1 MRVRTP
7 FRCSPHPCEY
17 EIAFVSDVEG
27 DLDYF
32 NRWVAGSR
40 CVAYT
45 GSDEAALTLTHARA
59 YFVYG
64 GDVPDHG
71 CGSERLLRLLVGLKR
86 AFPRRVALLV
96 GNRDLNKLRLTSECA
111 PSDLARPHWSI
122 PAPHWDP
129 SAPTLSQH
137 LEHVAAARGG
147 GATADSCDCAAERLR
162 WMYANTLGCP
172 ATFEA
177 RRAELAALR
186 NAGGATGE
194 NGGGGGGGGGAAVS
208 DEEVVAAA
216 VADVMPGGAMSN
228 YLRHAC
234 VAAIFG
240 QTLFVHGAVDARTA
254 GYVPD
259 DATRFCSP
267 AAPQGGRMVE
277 FVSDW
282 VDELNG
288 LLERGLADHAARPE
302 WDAERKTRG
311 GEVLLAL
318 QNRDAMWGR
327 FRRHR
332 AHRTFQE
339 PSTRLLR
346 SGPSSRTHTRME
358 GASLLS
364 TRRARARRRSQ
375 TQRRVPTPPPSPLWP
390 PTRLTRASLL
400 GCSGDEGG
408 ANSVSSHPY
417 CCE

>member
-71 CGSERLLRLLVGLKR
+71 RGSEQLLRLLVGLKR

-122 PAPHWDP
+122 PAPHWDA

-137 LEHVAAARGG
+137 LEQVAAARGG
-147 GATADSCDCAAERLR
+147 ATAESCDCAAERLR
-162 WMYANTLGCP
+162 WMYENTLGCP

-186 NAGGATGE
+186 SVGSATGD

-228 YLRHAC
+228 YLRHAFSEPSRNLPGTFAGAMSNYLRHAFSEPSRNLPGTLAGAMSNYLRHAC
-234 VAAIFG
+234 VAAVFG
-240 QTLFVHGAVDARTA
+240 QTLFAHGAVDARTA

-259 DATRFCSP
+259 DSTRFCLP
-267 AAPQGGRMVE
+267 AAPQAGRMVDS
-277 FVSDW
+277 VSEW
-282 VDELNG
+282 VDALNG

-302 WDAERKTRG
+302 WDALRG
-311 GEVLLAL
+311 V
-318 QNRDAMWGR
+318 
-327 FRRHR
+327 
-332 AHRTFQE
+332 
-339 PSTRLLR
+339 
-346 SGPSSRTHTRME
+346 
-358 GASLLS
+358 
-364 TRRARARRRSQ
+364 
-375 TQRRVPTPPPSPLWP
+375 
-390 PTRLTRASLL
+390 
-400 GCSGDEGG
+400 
-408 ANSVSSHPY
+408 
-417 CCE
+417 

>member
-302 WDAERKTRG
+302 WDAQRKTRG

-327 FRRHR
+327 SIISNSYADGGCITTEH
-332 AHRTFQE
+332 A
-339 PSTRLLR
+339 
-346 SGPSSRTHTRME
+346 
-358 GASLLS
+358 
-364 TRRARARRRSQ
+364 ARAREAAIADAEARAD
-375 TQRRVPTPPPSPLWP
+375 PSAFAAVASDPL
-390 PTRLTRASLL
+390 
-400 GCSGDEGG
+400 DEGVAAWLLRG
-408 ANSVSSHPY
+408 
-417 CCE
+417 